1 MAAERDSLETSEDAV
16 LDGRLR
22 LRQPLSGHR
31 VGHDAILLAAAT
43 GGRAGELAVDLGAGV
58 GGAGLALAVRVEGLN
73 VILVEIDAALARLA
87 SDNARAN
94 GLAGRVRVITG
105 DVDDAA
111 ALAAA
116 GLAAGSADRVLMNP
130 PFYNVTRAKLSP
142 DYARRLAHAGDP
154 GLLPRW
160 IASAAALLK
169 PGGLLT
175 LIWRAEATDDVLA
188 ALNAGFGAIATL
200 RVKPRPDRPA
210 IRILVRAVR
219 RGHGPTVHYDALEL
233 NDTKNKPTAAAEAVL
248 RGGQTLM
255 LVED

>member
-1 MAAERDSLETSEDAV
+1 
-16 LDGRLR
+16 
-22 LRQPLSGHR
+22 
-31 VGHDAILLAAAT
+31 
-43 GGRAGELAVDLGAGV
+43 
-58 GGAGLALAVRVEGLN
+58 
-73 VILVEIDAALARLA
+73 
-87 SDNARAN
+87 
-94 GLAGRVRVITG
+94 
-105 DVDDAA
+105 
-111 ALAAA
+111 
-116 GLAAGSADRVLMNP
+116 MNP
-130 PFYNVTRAKLSP
+130 PFYDVTRAKLSP